1 MGCREDVKRIK
12 ARTNENRLLIMLA
25 LQHGK
30 KCGCDLLEELHIT
43 QPTLSH
49 HMKILADSGL
59 VDYYKEGKWMYYSIS
74 ADGVKEFRKMI
85 GSYARC
91 DCEID
96 ASVSCG
102 CKEKK

>member
-1 MGCREDVKRIK
+1 MDYKNDVRIIK
-12 ARTNENRLLIMLA
+12 ALTDENRLAILHML
-25 LQHGK
+25 QDGS
-30 KCGCDLLEELHIT
+30 KCACVILEELHIT

-59 VDYYKEGKWMYYSIS
+59 VDYYKEGKWMHYSIS
-74 ADGVKEFRKMI
+74 ADGVREFRDMI

-91 DCEID
+91 DCETD
-96 ASVSCG
+96 ESVSCG